1 MDATEIFL
9 IAVLIIYTAPYLVWR
24 LCRTEYFAPLVV
36 VQIVVGV
43 VLGPGVLGAVF
54 PGYYRFVFDPQ
65 SLAALNG
72 IASWAV
78 MLFVWVAGLELDLNQ
93 AWARRGETG
102 LAAGFALVTPL
113 LLGAGAAA
121 IFLTGPGWAGAHGQ
135 RWQLLAGV
143 GMSCAVTSLPILVL
157 FLEKLDILR
166 RPLGQRVLRY
176 ASLDDIVIWLVL
188 ALIIAD
194 WARVGR
200 QISFLVVFALASL
213 LIRKLIRRIP
223 AKDRWYAGLVWLAAC
238 SFAAEWAGLHFMVGA
253 FLSGAVLDGEL
264 FERDAVDR
272 FRDVI
277 LLAFMPVYFLST
289 GLRTKWDLGGAAV
302 FGAAGLLLVAAVVGK
317 LAGVHIAGAI
327 LKWRKGESALIGW
340 LLQTKA
346 LIMIIFSNIL
356 LDKAI
361 ISSATFTALLLMAV
375 ASTMLTIPMATPR
388 LKRLLQGDGGR

>member
-200 QISFLVVFALASL
+200 QIGFLVVFALASL

-264 FERDAVDR
+264 FEREAVDR